1 MIRIKRKSDIVDN
14 RSIDILKGLTIDIV
28 QNAHGG
34 HLGIGLGAAPI
45 MFTLFTKHLKVNPSM
60 PDWINRDRFVMSAG
74 HGSALLYATLFL
86 SGYQLTIDDLKNYR
100 RINSKTPGHPEFTTL
115 GVDFTTGALGEGFAG
130 AVGIALAE
138 KIYEEKFNKKSQKM
152 FQKTPMPL
160 VDYYTYV
167 LASDGDLMEGIS
179 YEAASFAGNYNLG
192 KLIVL
197 YDSNKVSMDSG
208 TDLTFNEDVLLR
220 FASMGW
226 DTYYVKNGNSVS
238 EIDKAIKKAK
248 KTNKPSIIKINTTI
262 GNGLKTQGTNKA
274 HSGELD
280 KDDYE
285 AIRAH
290 LKLDGLPFTLIK
302 EPAENI
308 RNQVVNR
315 GLNEY
320 DAWEKIYSEYK
331 KDMTQEKIVEFENI
345 LYNRAN
351 FDLTTLNIEI
361 DYDKKELLR
370 ESNSKIMN
378 LIPMGVSN
386 FIGGSADVVTSTKTY
401 LNGRDNLTS
410 KNYLGKN
417 IYFGVR
423 ENAMGAI
430 LNGLAVSGFRPFGST
445 FLSFSDYMKPSI
457 RMSALMNLPV
467 TYIFTHDSITV
478 GFDGPTHQPVEQLAS
493 LRSIPNLYV
502 YRPADIKEIIGT
514 WNNIIKDGKPAVISL
529 ARTEVKPQENT
540 RSTMIGKG
548 AYIVSEPENKIDAVL
563 IATGA
568 EVQVAISIK
577 ERLKDENINI
587 RVVSMP
593 CMEKFDE
600 QSDGYKAEL
609 FPQGAKIF
617 VLEYG
622 SSFGWEKFVASSD
635 YLFTVDKFG
644 KSGSKDEVLNYLEVN
659 LDNIVERIKKLI

>member
-1 MIRIKRKSDIVDN
+1 MDN

-34 HLGIGLGAAPI
+34 NLGIGLGAAPI

-60 PDWINRDRFVMSAG
+60 PHWVNRDRFIMSAG

-100 RINSKTPGHPEFTTL
+100 RINSKTPGHPEINTL
-115 GVDFTTGALGEGFAG
+115 GIDVTTGALGEGFATSI
-130 AVGIALAE
+130 GIALAE
-138 KIYEEKFNKKSQKM
+138 KIYAQKYNRKPKKAFEK
-152 FQKTPMPL
+152 MPL
-160 VDYYTYV
+160 PLINYYTYV
-167 LASDGDLMEGIS
+167 LVSDGDLMEGIS

-197 YDSNKVSMDSG
+197 YDSNKVSMDSS
-208 TDLTFNEDVLLR
+208 TDITFKEDVLLR
-220 FASMGW
+220 FSALGW
-226 DTYYVKNGNSVS
+226 DTHNVKNGNSVS

-248 KTNKPSIIKINTTI
+248 KSNKPSIIKINTTI
-262 GNGLKTQGTNKA
+262 GNGSKIEGTNNI
-274 HSGELD
+274 HSGELT
-280 KDDYE
+280 KDDFE
-285 AIRAH
+285 SIRAK
-290 LKLDGLPFTLIK
+290 LKLNGPAFTLIK

-315 GLNEY
+315 GIKEY
-320 DAWEKIYSEYK
+320 DDWEKIYNDYKSE
-331 KDMTQEKIVEFENI
+331 MTGEQISEFENI
-345 LYNRAN
+345 VFNKVN
-351 FDLTTLNIEI
+351 FDLTALNIAI

-370 ESNSKIMN
+370 DSNSKIMN
-378 LIPMGVSN
+378 LVPMGLSN
-386 FIGGSADVVTSTKTY
+386 FIGGSADMVISTKTY
-401 LNGRDNLTS
+401 LNGKDNLTS

-430 LNGLAVSGFRPFGST
+430 LNGLALSGFRPFGST
-445 FLSFSDYMKPSI
+445 FLAFSDYMKPSI
-457 RMSALMNLPV
+457 RMSALMDLPV

-478 GFDGPTHQPVEQLAS
+478 SPEGPIYQPIEQLSS
-493 LRSIPNLYV
+493 LRAVPNLYV
-502 YRPADIKEIIGT
+502 YRPCDIKEIIGT

-529 ARTEVKPQENT
+529 ARTEVKPQKNT
-540 RSTMIGKG
+540 KAIMVSKG
-548 AYIVSEPENKIDAVL
+548 AYVVSDSEDHIDAVI

-568 EVQVAISIK
+568 EVQVAVSIK
-577 ERLKDENINI
+577 EQLNNQNINI
-587 RVVSMP
+587 RVISMP

-600 QSDGYKAEL
+600 QSEGYKNEL
-609 FPQGAKIF
+609 FPVGAKIF

-635 YLFTVDKFG
+635 YLFTIDKFG
-644 KSGSKDEVLNYLEVN
+644 KSGSKDEVLNYFELNLE
-659 LDNIVERIKKLI
+659 NIIEKIKSLI

>member
-1 MIRIKRKSDIVDN
+1 MDN

-60 PDWINRDRFVMSAG
+60 PDWVNRDRFVMSAG

-86 SGYQLTIDDLKNYR
+86 SGYQLTVDDLKNYR

-115 GVDFTTGALGEGFAG
+115 GVDFTTGALGEGFAS
-130 AVGIALAE
+130 AVGMALAE
-138 KIYEEKFNKKSQKM
+138 KIYEEKFNKKPQKM
-152 FQKTPMPL
+152 FQKPPMPL

-167 LASDGDLMEGIS
+167 LASDGDLMEGIA

-208 TDLTFNEDVLLR
+208 TDVTFNEDVLSR
-220 FASMGW
+220 FSAMGW
-226 DTYYVKNGNSVS
+226 ATFSVKNGNSVS

-248 KTNKPSIIKINTTI
+248 KTNRPSIIKINTII
-262 GNGLKTQGTNKA
+262 GNGLKVQGTNKA
-274 HSGELD
+274 HSGELE
-280 KDDYE
+280 KEDYE
-285 AIRAH
+285 AIKAH
-290 LKLDGLPFTLIK
+290 LKLDGLPFTLVK

-315 GLNEY
+315 GLQEY
-320 DAWEKIYSEYK
+320 DVWEKIYNEYK
-331 KDMTQEKIVEFENI
+331 QDMPQDKVFEFENI
-345 LYNRAN
+345 LFNRAN
-351 FDLTTLNIEI
+351 FDLTTLNIEVN
-361 DYDKKELLR
+361 YDKKELLR
-370 ESNSKIMN
+370 DSNAKVMN

-386 FIGGSADVVTSTKTY
+386 FIGGSADTVTSTKTY

-445 FLSFSDYMKPSI
+445 FLAFSDYMKPSI
-457 RMSALMNLPV
+457 RMSALMDLPV

-478 GFDGPTHQPVEQLAS
+478 GPDGPTHQPVEQLAS
-493 LRSIPNLYV
+493 LRSTPNLNV

-529 ARTEVKPQENT
+529 ARTEVKPQRDT
-540 RSTMIGKG
+540 KATMVSKG

-577 ERLKDENINI
+577 ERLKEENIDI
-587 RVVSMP
+587 RVISMP

-600 QSDGYKAEL
+600 QSESYKAEL

-622 SSFGWEKFVASSD
+622 SSFGWEKFVVSSD

>member
-1 MIRIKRKSDIVDN
+1 MDN

-34 HLGIGLGAAPI
+34 YLGIGLSSAPI

-60 PDWINRDRFVMSAG
+60 PQWINRDRFVISAG
-74 HGSALLYATLFL
+74 YASALLYATLFL
-86 SGYQLTIDDLKNYR
+86 SGYQFTIDDLKNYR
-100 RINSKTPGHPEFTTL
+100 RLGSKTPGYPEIGTL
-115 GVDFTTGALGEGFAG
+115 GVDVTTGAPGEGFASSI
-130 AVGIALAE
+130 GIALAE
-138 KIYEEKFNKKSQKM
+138 KIYEEKYNKKPQKK
-152 FQKTPMPL
+152 FDKIPTPL
-160 VDYYTYV
+160 VNYYTYV
-167 LASDGDLMEGIS
+167 LVSDRDLMEGIS

-197 YDSNKVSMDSG
+197 YDSNKVSMDSNI
-208 TDLTFNEDVLLR
+208 DITFKEDVLTR
-220 FASMGW
+220 FSSFGW
-226 DTYYVKNGNSVS
+226 DTHYVKNGNSVT

-248 KTNKPSIIKINTTI
+248 KSNKPSFIKIDTII
-262 GNGLKTQGTNKA
+262 GNGSKYQGTNKIY
-274 HSGELD
+274 SGELE
-280 KDDYE
+280 KDDLDMLKTK
-285 AIRAH
+285 

-315 GLNEY
+315 GIREY
-320 DAWEKIYSEYK
+320 DEWEKVYNDYK
-331 KDMTQEKIVEFENI
+331 KDMTVDQVSEFENI
-345 LYNRAN
+345 IFNKIS

-370 ESNSKIMN
+370 DSNSKIMN
-378 LIPMGVSN
+378 LIPMGVYN
-386 FIGGSADVVTSTKTY
+386 FIGGSADAVTSTKTY
-401 LNGRDNLTS
+401 LNGKDNLTP

-417 IYFGVR
+417 IYFGTR

-430 LNGLAVSGFRPFGST
+430 LNGLALSGFRPFGST
-445 FLSFSDYMKPSI
+445 FLTFSDYMKPSI

-478 GFDGPTHQPVEQLAS
+478 GPDGPIYQPIEQLSS

-502 YRPADIKEIIGT
+502 YRPCDINEIIGT
-514 WNNIIKDGKPAVISL
+514 WNNILKDSKPAVISL
-529 ARTEVKPQENT
+529 ARTEVKPQKNT
-540 RSTMIGKG
+540 KATMVSKG
-548 AYIVSEPENKIDAVL
+548 AYVVSDPDDKIDAVL

-568 EVQVAISIK
+568 EVQAAVSIK
-577 ERLKDENINI
+577 EQLKNQNINI

-600 QSDGYKAEL
+600 QSEGYKLEL
-609 FPQGAKIF
+609 FPAGAKIF

-622 SSFGWEKFVASSD
+622 SSFGWEKFVVSSD
-635 YLFTVDKFG
+635 YLFTIDKFG
-644 KSGSKDEVLNYLEVN
+644 KSGSKDEVLNYFELNLE
-659 LDNIVERIKKLI
+659 NIIERIKSLI

>member
-1 MIRIKRKSDIVDN
+1 MDN

-60 PDWINRDRFVMSAG
+60 PHWINRDRFVMSAG

-86 SGYQLTIDDLKNYR
+86 SGYRLTIDDLRNYR
-100 RINSKTPGHPEFTTL
+100 RIDSKTPGHPEINTL
-115 GVDFTTGALGEGFAG
+115 GVDVTTGALGEGFAS
-130 AVGIALAE
+130 AIGIALAE
-138 KIYEEKFNKKSQKM
+138 KIYEEKYNKKPKKM
-152 FQKTPMPL
+152 FEKMPL
-160 VDYYTYV
+160 PLINYYTYV
-167 LASDGDLMEGIS
+167 LVSDGDLMEGIS
-179 YEAASFAGNYNLG
+179 YEAASFAGNYNLE

-197 YDSNKVSMDSG
+197 YDSNKVSMDSS
-208 TDLTFNEDVLLR
+208 TDITFKEDVLLR
-220 FASMGW
+220 FSALGW
-226 DTYYVKNGNSVS
+226 DTHHVKNGNSVS

-248 KTNKPSIIKINTTI
+248 KSNKPSIIKIDTII
-262 GNGLKTQGTNKA
+262 GNGSKNQGTNKI
-274 HSGELD
+274 HSGELE
-280 KDDYE
+280 KDDFDSL
-285 AIRAH
+285 RSK

-308 RNQVVNR
+308 RNQVFNR
-315 GLNEY
+315 GLKEY
-320 DAWEKIYSEYK
+320 DQWEKIYNEYK
-331 KDMTQEKIVEFENI
+331 NDMTMDQISEFENI
-345 LYNRAN
+345 TFNKVN

-370 ESNSKIMN
+370 DSNSKIMN
-378 LIPMGVSN
+378 LIPMGISN
-386 FIGGSADVVTSTKTY
+386 FIGGSADTVASTKTY
-401 LNGRDNLTS
+401 LNGRDNLTP

-430 LNGLAVSGFRPFGST
+430 LNGLALSGFRPFGST
-445 FLSFSDYMKPSI
+445 FLAFSDYMKPSI

-478 GFDGPTHQPVEQLAS
+478 GPDGPTHQPVEQLSS
-493 LRSIPNLYV
+493 LRSTPNLYV
-502 YRPADIKEIIGT
+502 YRPADINEIIGT

-529 ARTEVKPQENT
+529 ARTEVKPQKNT
-540 RSTMIGKG
+540 KAIMVSKG
-548 AYIVSEPENKIDAVL
+548 AYVVSDPDDKIDAVI

-568 EVQVAISIK
+568 EVQVAVSIK
-577 ERLKDENINI
+577 EQLKNQNINV

-600 QSDGYKAEL
+600 QSEGYKLEL
-609 FPQGAKIF
+609 FPRGAKIF

-622 SSFGWEKFVASSD
+622 SSFGWEKFVISSD
-635 YLFTVDKFG
+635 YLFTIDKFG
-644 KSGSKDEVLNYLEVN
+644 KSASKDEVLNYFELNLE
-659 LDNIVERIKKLI
+659 NIVERIKKLI